1 MHSSQTFDDIEI
13 PTVFNNNSVGIKMKF
28 NSDKDNVDD
37 FYKKFVIISKL
48 HNFSESQISKEFL
61 LALDHIS
68 FIYLLQNPMFEQMVE
83 DNKINELVDY
93 LSSRFSKKNNLSYKL
108 ELNNLTQNFNESVE
122 TFATTLLNSMKKAYP
137 QNYDEMNNLI
147 GKTIFLK
154 GIKDVHIRNKL
165 LKVIENN
172 SLNEIIQIA
181 VKLEL
186 FNEQSNLLTS
196 NFNQINL
203 NCSEINAFSE
213 SYSKNVV
220 DPNFHKPSNNE
231 NLNRFSE
238 YKQQTYSNGE
248 NSNSKNNQIK
258 SNNDWNNN
266 LECACCKNNHCF
278 SPSLNG
284 ANTDKNVRSGGMTYG
299 YDRKQNYNQQHDNS
313 QNNWNSHNKLRWNN
327 NQERNKNFQYNP
339 NYNEQVSGRNNYQN
353 TNFNRNI
360 GAGNNT
366 TGNIHYNRG

>member
-48 HNFSESQISKEFL
+48 HNFSKSQIIKEFL
-61 LALDHIS
+61 LALDHVS

-258 SNNDWNNN
+258 SNADWNGN
-266 LECACCKNNHCF
+266 LECECCKNNHCF
-278 SPSLNG
+278 SDSFYR
-284 ANTDKNVRSGGMTYG
+284 AKTDGNVRSDAIKYEYTREPTY
-299 YDRKQNYNQQHDNS
+299 NS
-313 QNNWNSHNKLRWNN
+313 NN
-327 NQERNKNFQYNP
+327 NQR
-339 NYNEQVSGRNNYQN
+339 YQQLDSN
-353 TNFNRNI
+353 SQI
-360 GAGNNT
+360 
-366 TGNIHYNRG
+366 